1 MITLIFLTAFY
12 IVKKKQGIKKKY
24 FANNMS
30 RSLMRPECSLLKKE
44 CPKLK
49 LSKLLGDSRLL
60 YLVQNRPAAE
70 NTLSE
75 SVDVAEIVSKSIF
88 S

>member
-1 MITLIFLTAFY
+1 
-12 IVKKKQGIKKKY
+12 
-24 FANNMS
+24 
-30 RSLMRPECSLLKKE
+30 MRPECSLFKKE

>member
-1 MITLIFLTAFY
+1 
-12 IVKKKQGIKKKY
+12 
-24 FANNMS
+24 MS

-49 LSKLLGDSRLL
+49 LSKLFGDSRLL

-75 SVDVAEIVSKSIF
+75 SVELVYMKVHLFVLHEENLLPATKEI
-88 S
+88 

>member
-1 MITLIFLTAFY
+1 
-12 IVKKKQGIKKKY
+12 
-24 FANNMS
+24 MS